1 MATANAH
8 FVKKQP
14 ADIINAG
21 AGDVGGWGG
30 DIMTLYGE
38 WRRDSDSYPSG
49 RNYVMDKFAKIG
61 VDSSFAYKDL
71 LEDSDGYLIAE
82 RVRDGK
88 TIVQAVTDHYRGTGG
103 LSRFR
108 DYYVQRFGGT
118 QSLASDTARMM
129 LITEKDP
136 VITLGRN
143 SLIWGI
149 AGYAT
154 LLPAMLPND
163 KLTDFVNAFGESLA
177 SRAKLEGGMKATL
190 LANQKK
196 NLRSR

>member
-1 MATANAH
+1 MATAIAH
-8 FVKKQP
+8 YLKKQP
-14 ADIINAG
+14 ADLTNAG

-30 DIMTLYGE
+30 DLMTLYGE

-49 RNYVMDKFAKIG
+49 SAYVDAKFARIG
-61 VDSSFAYKDL
+61 VDSTFAYGDL
-71 LEDSDGYLIAE
+71 LEDADGYLIAE
-82 RVRDGK
+82 RVRGNK
-88 TIVQAVTDHYRGTGG
+88 NIVEAVTDHYRGTGG

-108 DYYVQRFGGT
+108 DYYYQRFGGT
-118 QSLASDTARMM
+118 VGVASDTARMM

-143 SLIWGI
+143 TLIWGI

-163 KLTDFVNAFGESLA
+163 QLTSFVDAFGASLD
-177 SRAKLEGGMKATL
+177 SRARLEAGMRATL
-190 LANQKK
+190 RANQKR
-196 NLRSR
+196 NLPSI